1 MHTTPPGPFIER
13 LFTKTERNST
23 LNPDHSNCYGVRMTI
38 TMWSTLP
45 GWNWSWSVIIDWF
58 NSFHSTQSS
67 SWKQQQ
73 SLPIHLNETYNMA
86 WDVYLHCKVGPCP
99 SMILSD
105 DLLKCH
111 SIWKIYLLTHSL
123 FFLCNQHQT
132 QVCFCLHSQYSTFPS
147 RHATKVMNPVH
158 DVTSYVKDIQVL
170 AELIGWIFCDVI
182 VAGNDRESKNPS
194 TR

>member
-1 MHTTPPGPFIER
+1 MRITLR
-13 LFTKTERNST
+13 ST
-23 LNPDHSNCYGVRMTI
+23 LSGC
-38 TMWSTLP
+38 
-45 GWNWSWSVIIDWF
+45 NWSRSGIIDWF
-58 NSFHSTQSS
+58 NQFIDSSSTQS
-67 SWKQQQ
+67 WIQQF
-73 SLPIHLNETYNMA
+73 LPIHVNEIYNMA

-105 DLLKCH
+105 DLLKSH

-170 AELIGWIFCDVI
+170 AEMIGLIFCDVM
-182 VAGNDRESKNPS
+182 VAGNDKNHAS
-194 TR
+194 TKR